1 MHNKLLFIALTE
13 TWLRDHLDAE
23 VNIEG
28 YKIFR
33 QDRVR
38 SRLNRKGRDGGGTAC
53 YLKDDIAA
61 GTDTIINFSN
71 EVIEVL
77 GLHVKLKNLVLIIVY
92 RQPDNRVGGHRST
105 HVHFKEAL
113 DKLHDVIMQLPKPTP
128 DIIMCGDFN
137 LPHAL
142 WPVGTIKAGASTDEQ
157 VMIKDLVVFK
167 NEFYLAQEI
176 MKPTHNK
183 GNILD
188 LLFTNNCEL
197 LHSYECN
204 ESLFSDHYL
213 IDGKINY
220 KSTVCVKEK
229 NTDIPNKISTT
240 NFDQLNF
247 FSEKIDWK
255 KMNEELQRFDWRGE
269 FRGLPPEEMLAGFL
283 YNCFSVCE
291 KYIPQK
297 RKTFK
302 SAPSKI
308 PRDRKM
314 LMRNRKRKLNTI
326 TKVQSSSRKA
336 KLLDEV
342 RTIEKS
348 LKSSYEI
355 DQAENEHKAILA
367 ISRNSKY
374 FYSYAKK
381 FSRIKTAIGPL
392 LDSARKLVV
401 CPSKMAEILR
411 RQYDAVF
418 SDPIE
423 PMMLSTDIFDKT
435 DNIENPVLL
444 DISFEPADIEDA
456 IDELSPNSAA
466 GPDQF
471 PAMLLKQCK
480 KTLSKPLYL
489 IWKKSLKTGE
499 IPNILKK
506 ANIVPIHK
514 GDSRGEAKNYR
525 PVALTSHIIK
535 IFEKVLRNNI
545 VSHMEENNLLNPG
558 QHGFRAGRSCLSQ
571 LLSHVETI
579 TKILEDGDNVDVIYL
594 DFSKAFDKVDFLV
607 TLRKIKHLGISGNI
621 GKWIYSFLTGRTQCV
636 IVNGMRSDVSVVKSG
651 VPQGSVLG
659 PLLFLILLGDID
671 KSVSSAFV
679 SSFADDT
686 RVGHRIK
693 TAEDINSLQED
704 LKAIYQWSA
713 DNNMK
718 FNSEKF
724 ECIRYGK
731 RRDIHETTVYLSDT
745 NTVIAPKD
753 QIKDLGVIIS
763 SNCLFKN
770 QIDNVVKT
778 ASKLCGWIL
787 RTFKTRTPRLMI
799 LLWKSLVLS
808 KLDYCSQLWSP
819 IGKGDIQKLEMV
831 QRSFIRKIDD
841 MRHFDY
847 WTQLKKL
854 RLYSLERR
862 RERYIIIYIWRILE
876 HQVPDLTSG
885 EIYSINEGG
894 RLGRKSSFP
903 SISNSAPPE
912 IKKIRYASL
921 SSRGPQLFNILPA
934 ELRNLN
940 NCSVEIFKRAL
951 DRFLTN
957 IPDEPL
963 IPGYTAMRRADSNSL
978 VDMIYVS

>member
-302 SAPSKI
+302 STPSKI

-314 LMRNRKRKLNTI
+314 LMRNRKRKLNAI
-326 TKVQSSSRKA
+326 TKVRSSSRKA

>member
-1 MHNKLLFIALTE
+1 
-13 TWLRDHLDAE
+13 
-23 VNIEG
+23 
-28 YKIFR
+28 
-33 QDRVR
+33 
-38 SRLNRKGRDGGGTAC
+38 
-53 YLKDDIAA
+53 
-61 GTDTIINFSN
+61 
-71 EVIEVL
+71 
-77 GLHVKLKNLVLIIVY
+77 
-92 RQPDNRVGGHRST
+92 
-105 HVHFKEAL
+105 
-113 DKLHDVIMQLPKPTP
+113 
-128 DIIMCGDFN
+128 
-137 LPHAL
+137 
-142 WPVGTIKAGASTDEQ
+142 
-157 VMIKDLVVFK
+157 
-167 NEFYLAQEI
+167 
-176 MKPTHNK
+176 
-183 GNILD
+183 
-188 LLFTNNCEL
+188 
-197 LHSYECN
+197 
-204 ESLFSDHYL
+204 
-213 IDGKINY
+213 
-220 KSTVCVKEK
+220 
-229 NTDIPNKISTT
+229 
-240 NFDQLNF
+240 
-247 FSEKIDWK
+247 
-255 KMNEELQRFDWRGE
+255 
-269 FRGLPPEEMLAGFL
+269 
-283 YNCFSVCE
+283 
-291 KYIPQK
+291 
-297 RKTFK
+297 
-302 SAPSKI
+302 
-308 PRDRKM
+308 
-314 LMRNRKRKLNTI
+314 
-326 TKVQSSSRKA
+326 
-336 KLLDEV
+336 
-342 RTIEKS
+342 
-348 LKSSYEI
+348 
-355 DQAENEHKAILA
+355 
-367 ISRNSKY
+367 
-374 FYSYAKK
+374 
-381 FSRIKTAIGPL
+381 
-392 LDSARKLVV
+392 
-401 CPSKMAEILR
+401 
-411 RQYDAVF
+411 
-418 SDPIE
+418 
-423 PMMLSTDIFDKT
+423 
-435 DNIENPVLL
+435 
-444 DISFEPADIEDA
+444 
-456 IDELSPNSAA
+456 
-466 GPDQF
+466 
-471 PAMLLKQCK
+471 
-480 KTLSKPLYL
+480 
-489 IWKKSLKTGE
+489 
-499 IPNILKK
+499 
-506 ANIVPIHK
+506 
-514 GDSRGEAKNYR
+514 
-525 PVALTSHIIK
+525 
-535 IFEKVLRNNI
+535 
-545 VSHMEENNLLNPG
+545 
-558 QHGFRAGRSCLSQ
+558 
-571 LLSHVETI
+571 
-579 TKILEDGDNVDVIYL
+579 
-594 DFSKAFDKVDFLV
+594 
-607 TLRKIKHLGISGNI
+607 
-621 GKWIYSFLTGRTQCV
+621 
-636 IVNGMRSDVSVVKSG
+636 MRSDVSEVKSG

-854 RLYSLERR
+854 HLYSLERR